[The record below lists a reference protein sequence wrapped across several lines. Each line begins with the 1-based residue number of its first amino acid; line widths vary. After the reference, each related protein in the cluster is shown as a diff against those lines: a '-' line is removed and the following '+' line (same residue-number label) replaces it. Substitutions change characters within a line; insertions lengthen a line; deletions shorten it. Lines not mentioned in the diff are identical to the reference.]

1 MCDYTDPT
9 YQVNINGSTK
19 PIYQNSPTGR
29 VEECNACLLHPECA
43 GKDKDGCYQPCF
55 GYEPIT
61 KAMLVDKSKNFSIT
75 LSDAKFNQTANTY
88 EQSDPIEHTISTP
101 WKPEEKNSWKYI
113 LFLKDPSLGKITGE
127 TSIVA
132 KEDSTFDDPKD
143 SSKKLK
149 QTKLTITGLTFEANS
164 GTTPTNID
172 VSLYRY
178 RASPPADSGFEK
190 LQDVYAPV
198 FSKLKEIM
206 DENNTAKH
214 LMQDYD
220 DINFYNIR
228 KNDPD
233 TIAKTL
239 FESVKGIYN
248 LNTSHVKTAY
258 KEKQSKQ
265 KELEALQSLV
275 NDKKIVVDDLKAL
288 NHTSKRQIEINM
300 YKSKKMEDTNKALM
314 IVMIVVGCL
323 VIFPILAKTKIA
335 SIGVFVGLWIAALL
349 IVLIYMFYVLYY
361 KKIGQ
366 DELEYA
372 KYNFNKP
379 SDKEV
384 ALSIANATLN
394 KKDKQR
400 CQAFAEL
407 EEDLE
412 IPNIEIDIND
422 YNNATEPAS
431 KCGI

>member
-1 MCDYTDPT
+1 MTCPFNESYTLPVDNT
-9 YQVNINGSTK
+9 
-19 PIYQNSPTGR
+19 PIYENAPTGR
-29 VEECNACLLHPECA
+29 VEECNACLLHPDCA
-43 GKDKDGCYQPCF
+43 GDGKYGCYQPCF
-55 GYEPIT
+55 GYELIDEVTSLP
-61 KAMLVDKSKNFSIT
+61 L
-75 LSDAKFNQTANTY
+75 
-88 EQSDPIEHTISTP
+88 
-101 WKPEEKNSWKYI
+101 KPEGSKYNVFDI
-113 LFLKDPSLGKITGE
+113 DNTINKKWEDKWEYIMFLKDPTKGTITNVDGKSRITA
-127 TSIVA
+127 S
-132 KEDSTFDDPKD
+132 DSTAKLTDPLPPGSTSDDF
-143 SSKKLK
+143 S
-149 QTKLTITGLTFEANS
+149 TKLTFNLVF
-164 GTTPTNID
+164 TPTSASADLESID

-178 RASPPADSGFEK
+178 RASLPADSGFEK

-206 DENNTAKH
+206 DENKTANH

-258 KEKQSKQ
+258 KEKKSKQ